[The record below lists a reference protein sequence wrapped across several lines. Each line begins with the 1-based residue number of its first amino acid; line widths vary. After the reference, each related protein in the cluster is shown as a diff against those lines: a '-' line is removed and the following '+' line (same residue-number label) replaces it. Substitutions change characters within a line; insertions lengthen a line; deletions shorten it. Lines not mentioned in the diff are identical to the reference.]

1 MVNLANFIEH
11 TVLKPDTTVAD
22 VRRLCEE
29 AQQHKFAAVC
39 VPPLYVRDACRILG
53 ENRRVRVATVVGFPM
68 GYSAIPAKSEEI
80 KRAIDEGAD
89 DIDAVINIAAA
100 KSENWNHVERDI
112 EAVARATHMRGRT
125 LKLILEC
132 GLLLE
137 EEIKKVCDI
146 AHAAHVEW
154 LKTGTGF
161 HDRPATVE
169 MVRSLRATAPGNI
182 RIKAAGGIR
191 NAKDAEALIAAGANR
206 IGTSASLDII
216 GVKSSR

>member
-1 MVNLANFIEH
+1 MVDLSNFIEH
-11 TVLKPDTTVAD
+11 TILKPDTTIAD

-53 ENRRVRVATVVGFPM
+53 EDRRVRVVTVVGFPM

-137 EEIKKVCDI
+137 PGIKKVSEL
-146 AHAAHVEW
+146 ALAAHVEW

-161 HDRPATVE
+161 HGHPATVE
-169 MVRSLRATAPGNI
+169 MVRSLRAMAPDNV

-191 NAKDAEALIAAGANR
+191 SAKDAEALIAAGANR
-206 IGTSASLDII
+206 IGTSASLEII
-216 GVKSSR
+216 GVKTVR